1 MISPFNRQLLKLRN
15 NERNDSTPVTNQ
27 SLRQLHS
34 LKANAMC
41 TRCGT
46 DTNAALAPKVCI

>member
-1 MISPFNRQLLKLRN
+1 MISPFMRQLLKLRN

-34 LKANAMC
+34 LKATAMC

-46 DTNAALAPKVCI
+46 DTNAALAPKVCV